1 MHNVKH
7 PFLVG
12 LRYSF
17 QTAEKLYFVLD
28 YVNGGELFFHLQ
40 RERKFSEQRARFYA
54 AEIASAIGYLHSL
67 DIIYRCA
74 HACPPARARRR
85 RMAHSWEQRRRR
97 ERAPAPAAPPPP
109 PGRGACVGG
118 CSDLKPE
125 NILLDS
131 EGHVALTDFGLCKEG
146 ILPGETTSTFC
157 GTPEYLGT
165 PHRVARHARGMALT
179 ALARARA

>member
-1 MHNVKH
+1 MHAH
-7 PFLVG
+7 PHG
-12 LRYSF
+12 
-17 QTAEKLYFVLD
+17 
-28 YVNGGELFFHLQ
+28 
-40 RERKFSEQRARFYA
+40 
-54 AEIASAIGYLHSL
+54 
-67 DIIYRCA
+67 
-74 HACPPARARRR
+74 
-85 RMAHSWEQRRRR
+85 
-97 ERAPAPAAPPPP
+97 PAAAGWLTVGSKGDDGSERPPLLPPPP